1 MPPKQKR
8 KKKKGGNIG
17 KHNAAAREDAGEV
30 ASPPSF
36 EFAKG
41 NNFGDDFK
49 VVHVW
54 CNRDGKG
61 WVVKFTYTHTF
72 TTTQKSS
79 VVRLPATNFKE
90 KFKTAIHKA
99 HLEHVA
105 EVEELANRQSDHMDS
120 LESAVQN
127 DTSNPLLHPFE
138 RPLLD
143 RSAKTH
149 ARELILL
156 RDRKDYAVVGWPVG
170 VKRRGKNNL
179 DRWRRLQGVTRRKD
193 RLKVQKEITA
203 SARR

>member
-1 MPPKQKR
+1 MPPKQKK

-17 KHNAAAREDAGEV
+17 KHNTAAREDAGEV

-49 VVHVW
+49 VVGVW
-54 CNRDGKG
+54 CNRDNRDGKG

-79 VVRLPATNFKE
+79 MVRLPATNFKE

-99 HLEHVA
+99 HLEYVA

-127 DTSNPLLHPFE
+127 DTSNPLVSKWLYVGSKWFCICRFE
-138 RPLLD
+138 
-143 RSAKTH
+143 
-149 ARELILL
+149 
-156 RDRKDYAVVGWPVG
+156 VVLP
-170 VKRRGKNNL
+170 
-179 DRWRRLQGVTRRKD
+179 RRLP
-193 RLKVQKEITA
+193 VQLRCPQEECA
-203 SARR
+203 VQPVD

>member
-1 MPPKQKR
+1 
-8 KKKKGGNIG
+8 
-17 KHNAAAREDAGEV
+17 V

-41 NNFGDDFK
+41 NSFGDDFK
-49 VVHVW
+49 VVGVW
-54 CNRDGKG
+54 CNRDRKG
-61 WVVKFTYTHTF
+61 WLVNFAYTHTF

-79 VVRLPATNFKE
+79 TVRLPATNFKE

-99 HLEHVA
+99 HKEYVA

-127 DTSNPLLHPFE
+127 DTSDPLLHPYE

-156 RDRKDYAVVGWPVG
+156 RERKGYTCVGWPAG
-170 VKRRGKNNL
+170 VKRGEKNNL
-179 DRWRRLQGVTRRKD
+179 DRWRRLQGLTRRKD
-193 RLKVQKEITA
+193 RLKIQKEITA